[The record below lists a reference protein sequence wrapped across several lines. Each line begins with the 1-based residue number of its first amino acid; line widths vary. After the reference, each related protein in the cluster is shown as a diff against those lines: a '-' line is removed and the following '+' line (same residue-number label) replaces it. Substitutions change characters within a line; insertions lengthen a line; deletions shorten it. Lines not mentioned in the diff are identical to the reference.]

1 MSRALTVGL
10 PALVALVASAR
21 PVAAQQ
27 AWGLPAGVGS
37 VTFVSQTID
46 HVGRLTD
53 DGSRLAVGQFTD
65 VGLDV
70 DVDYAFTDRWSISV
84 GFPYIFTKYR
94 GGVPPAFLPYLPV
107 DSCQCWHSG
116 WQDVAF
122 TTRYNLINL
131 NRVFVLTPSV
141 SVGVPSH
148 DYDYVGEAV
157 IGRRLKE
164 VRIAADVGQRL
175 DAILPGLS
183 VQGQYS
189 YGVVERVLD
198 IPNNRSNASA
208 EGAFS
213 FTRHL
218 SARGILRWQRTHGGL
233 RFPFEVEGFPDRI
246 VEFHRML
253 RDNYFQAGGGMSY
266 SWRHWDLSA
275 SYLVT
280 ASGTN
285 SHDVNVLTV
294 DLGWLFEVGDGR

>member
-1 MSRALTVGL
+1 MPRALTVGSI
-10 PALVALVASAR
+10 ALVALAAGASSA
-21 PVAAQQ
+21 AAQ
-27 AWGLPAGVGS
+27 AWVLPARVGS

-46 HVGRLTD
+46 HIGRLTD
-53 DGSRLAVGQFTD
+53 DGSRKAVGQAIN

-70 DVDYAFTDRWSISV
+70 EVDYAFTDRWSVSV
-84 GFPYIFTKYR
+84 GFPYIFAKYR
-94 GGVPPAFLPYLPV
+94 GGVPPSFLPYLPV

-116 WQDVAF
+116 WQDVGF
-122 TTRYNLINL
+122 TARYNLINL
-131 NRVFVLTPSV
+131 SRAFVLTPSV

-175 DAILPGLS
+175 DAILPRLS
-183 VQGQYS
+183 VQGRYS
-189 YGVVERVLD
+189 YAVVERVLD
-198 IPNNRSNASA
+198 IPNNRSNASI

-218 SARGILRWQRTHGGL
+218 SARGILTWQRTHGGL

-253 RDNYFQAGGGMSY
+253 RDNYVQVGGGMSY
-266 SWRHWDLSA
+266 SWRQWDLSA
-275 SYLVT
+275 SYLAA

-285 SHDVNVLTV
+285 SHDVHVLTV
-294 DLGWLFEVGDGR
+294 NVGWLFEVGGGA